1 MVIFFLK
8 KPENARKL
16 RGLVWRGDERIKS
29 KDDIFPPEENEDNEK
44 ISQSNKSSSR
54 KRSRSDENPK
64 RNFELQKKT
73 KKIVQLQS
81 SVFLNRIKIKRI
93 KLYILNT
100 DFLKYQAQTS
110 PIHWVWKFRML

>member
-54 KRSRSDENPK
+54 KRSRSDENRK
-64 RNFELQKKT
+64 ETLNYRRKLKKSAVAVLSFS
-73 KKIVQLQS
+73 K
-81 SVFLNRIKIKRI
+81 
-93 KLYILNT
+93 
-100 DFLKYQAQTS
+100 
-110 PIHWVWKFRML
+110 